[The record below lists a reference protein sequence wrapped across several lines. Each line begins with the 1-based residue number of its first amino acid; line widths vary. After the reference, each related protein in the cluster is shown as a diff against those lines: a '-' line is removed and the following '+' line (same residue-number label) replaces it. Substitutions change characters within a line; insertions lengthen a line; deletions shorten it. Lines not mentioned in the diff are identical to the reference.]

1 MDRKRSPV
9 GTNETE
15 IFTPGRIGDRTL
27 LKIGDLIEVPEIKTV
42 IQLKDLRESNLRQM
56 ILDSFVVTAEVSKSL
71 EMIFASL
78 ARSEGRGA
86 FLKGHFGSGKS
97 HFLSM
102 LSLLLRYPESWAAL
116 VGQQSS
122 LESFRKDLE
131 ARKYLVVEISLI
143 QHRGTEFLED
153 IFLREIFR
161 ELSAQMGHPF
171 EGRES
176 RQETFEE
183 IRRTMRGLGFS
194 GMVLLVDELSEFLRS
209 KTDAHAYNEDIRF
222 LQYLGEEAS
231 LFPLWIVA
239 SLQEW
244 IEETGEINQDTF
256 NKIKD
261 RYPVRISLGRSHI
274 EELVSHRLIRHRE
287 GTDEEIRKI
296 FRSLRRYFPSFP
308 VEESRFVRLYP
319 VHPAT
324 IALLDRLRPLFSE
337 HRGIVD
343 FIHYR
348 LKGDTGRRIPS
359 FLEKPAQEL
368 LGPPAIFD
376 HFLHRIRE
384 MAETQPFVEKGFEY
398 FQDEIPQIFKD
409 PDQQKV
415 ALEAVKLL
423 VLFAISPVK
432 TRYTARHMAE
442 MILFKV
448 TDLEA
453 DINYQYCRDIL
464 ERLGKESSYIVVTP
478 GKEPLDDQFTLDLRV
493 DITALIRRRIRQGV
507 TEIFPGDRRLF
518 DRLLPFADSP
528 HLPFAGWA
536 EQRQQRV
543 SVPWEYTRRG
553 GIILLRQID
562 EIPLTQAEGLAEEW
576 KRIEDDFFLIVGT
589 TQGIDRQYEHLRQT
603 LLPPLKEKY
612 PGTFLFWVPASLEEG
627 EEEGLK
633 ELLAILLL
641 LDRYREEP
649 SEGGQRAKDYLQ
661 HLLNDGRKRL
671 GEILTR
677 AYFHGLLLWDDRQ
690 VELSSY
696 GYLTQEKFLEEF
708 IPPLLSRRF
717 PKHNRVHPYMEALS
731 PTTIPALLK
740 DFFATGILEVDEHS
754 KFGLRTVL
762 DGLLKPMGLV
772 RKKANQYFLHVDPR
786 TNELAEHFLS
796 HLEKAP
802 LSPETLYWTLRKG
815 DYGLMKNP
823 FEVLVLALIFSG
835 NIVAYQGQKKRGLED
850 ISRSGLQGITAIG
863 RGEILSDDLRQAIPQ
878 HPLIPDKFRKGI
890 FTLPSQEALWN
901 EIKARKEIE
910 TESLRNL
917 LQRLGWASSFQAF
930 KNLPWQ
936 SFRRDAED
944 LLAQWEEVKVSF
956 SAREGLER
964 FLSAAP
970 DEPFLQEKLRRL
982 DQLKDFFDHAERI
995 LFVYQ
1000 YVSDPRLSLPD
1011 HPDYQALSEERKDL
1025 LRFFEAGNISID
1037 REEMET
1043 VLKRFQDFREKYI
1056 RVYLETHRRVKS
1068 GDQFAPYEKVRQSRR
1083 YVLLSKLDQ
1092 LEIISVH
1099 HNRGSVDR
1107 SLTSVLMQ
1115 QCNVSSPESLQSNP
1129 LCACG
1134 FIPGKEVTFPPVR
1147 EIEEAI
1153 DLGIRETVEALSSPT
1168 YQEKL
1173 LPYLS
1178 GLEAVGENEKA
1189 SAIRRLLSLS
1199 MTGDD
1204 FLTKLEEALTPLT
1217 IRGINEA
1224 FSGRVVV
1231 VARDLD
1237 QLYGALI
1244 HRKYTLP
1251 QVQKILREWLREG
1264 EISQGTF
1271 VQFTGK
1277 GEGEGKAPRREGLL
1291 NFIETDFPHLLPL
1304 VQETGVGPFKKAFL
1318 LSFWIE
1324 GYDIPPRQ
1332 IFPFFPFLEKGKEE
1346 RGDLLVQQLSKAA
1359 GALHQKDPKL
1369 FETIIQEIEREE
1381 RTFSEVW
1388 KLLEGRPLI
1397 DIFRRESLFPSILR
1411 EVFERLLAAPEEEKE
1426 IPSLFSPPSL
1436 LSPEDSQLSHRTSG
1450 LSARHREMIET
1461 LRDHGNLRQNISSL
1475 KRRESSPPQ
1484 DFQKW
1489 ESLYIQH
1496 LSPLSS
1502 LLTTF
1507 PQKVQ
1512 RMEVTLPP
1520 PVKERLAHVEALCNS
1535 LSGKFAEFLRRA
1547 LPQWEAGAG
1556 KKPIMVEDLPTMNLP
1571 KAKSREGVETI
1582 FVLMDGMR
1590 WDLWEFLKGNFIGPM
1605 ANQLRIIQE
1614 GALWAHLPSST
1625 PRQMEL
1631 LEPILGKAGVKLWK
1645 IGGIDERIHTERG
1658 SLEYLFRNILQFLQL
1673 DLAPRLRE
1681 LPSGASL
1688 LFFSDHG
1695 FIENPHFEK
1704 SDKYRT
1710 SRYTHGEASPFE
1722 IIVPWALIKK
1732 Y

>member
-1 MDRKRSPV
+1 
-9 GTNETE
+9 
-15 IFTPGRIGDRTL
+15 
-27 LKIGDLIEVPEIKTV
+27 
-42 IQLKDLRESNLRQM
+42 M

-78 ARSEGRGA
+78 SRPEGRGA

-97 HFLSM
+97 HFLGV
-102 LSLLLRYPESWAAL
+102 LSLLLRYPESWETL
-116 VGQQSS
+116 TGQEPS
-122 LESFRKDLE
+122 LEGFRKNLQ
-131 ARKYLVVEISLI
+131 ARKFLVVEISLI

-153 IFLREIFR
+153 IFLREVFR
-161 ELSAQMGHPF
+161 ELSTHLGHPF

-183 IRRTMRGLGFS
+183 IRRAMRGLGFS

-209 KTDAHAYNEDIRF
+209 KTDAHAYNEDIRL

-231 LFPLWIVA
+231 SFPLWIVA

-261 RYPVRISLGRSHI
+261 RYPVRITLGRSHI
-274 EELVSHRLIRHRE
+274 EELISHRLIRHRE
-287 GTDEEIRKI
+287 GADDEIRKV

-348 LKGDTGRRIPS
+348 LKGDTERGIPS

-368 LGPPAIFD
+368 LGPSAIFD

-398 FQDEIPQIFKD
+398 FRDEIPQIFKD
-409 PDQQKV
+409 ADQQKV
-415 ALEAVKLL
+415 ALDVVKLL

-442 MILFKV
+442 MIMFKV

-464 ERLGKESSYIVVTP
+464 ERLGKETSYIVVTP
-478 GKEPLDDQFTLDLRV
+478 GKDPFDDHFSLDLRV
-493 DITALIRRRIRQGV
+493 DVTALLRRKIKQGV

-518 DRLLPFADSP
+518 DRLLPFAESP

-536 EQRQQRV
+536 EQKQQRV
-543 SVPWEYTRRG
+543 SVPWEYTRRA

-562 EIPLTQAEGLAEEW
+562 EVPLAETEGLAEEW
-576 KRIEDDFFLIVGT
+576 KRTEEDFFLVVGT
-589 TQGIDRQYEHLRQT
+589 TRGIERQYEYLRQT
-603 LLPPLKEKY
+603 LLPSLKEKC
-612 PGTFLFWVPASLEEG
+612 PGTFLFWVPASIEEG
-627 EEEGLK
+627 DEEWLK
-633 ELLAILLL
+633 ELLASLLL
-641 LDRYREEP
+641 LDHYREEP
-649 SEGGQRAKDYLQ
+649 SEGGQRAKEYLQ

-690 VELSSY
+690 VEVSSY
-696 GYLTQEKFLEEF
+696 GYLTQEKFLQEF

-717 PKHNRVHPYMEALS
+717 PKHNRVHPYLEALS
-731 PTTIPALLK
+731 PTTIPNLLRE
-740 DFFATGILEVDEHS
+740 FFATGVLDVDERS
-754 KFGLRTVL
+754 KFGMRSVL

-772 RKKANQYFLHVDPR
+772 RKKGNQYFLHVDPK
-786 TNELAEHFLS
+786 TNELAEHFFS
-796 HLEKAP
+796 HLDKGA
-802 LSPETLYWTLRKG
+802 LSPETLYWSFRKG
-815 DYGLMKNP
+815 DYGLFKNQ
-823 FEVLVLALIFSG
+823 FEILALALIFSG
-835 NIVAYQGQKKRGLED
+835 NIVAYQGQRKRGLED
-850 ISRSGLQGITAIG
+850 ISRSGLQGITALG
-863 RGEILSDDLRQAIPQ
+863 RGEILSEELRQTIPQ
-878 HPLIPDKFRKGI
+878 HPLVPDKFRKGT

-901 EIKARKEIE
+901 EIKVRKETE

-930 KNLPWQ
+930 KNLPWD
-936 SFRRDAED
+936 SFRQDAED
-944 LLAQWEEVKVSF
+944 LLGQWEEVKVSYP
-956 SAREGLER
+956 AREGLER
-964 FLSAAP
+964 FLSAAAK
-970 DEPFLQEKLRRL
+970 EPFLSEKLRRMDEL
-982 DQLKDFFDHAERI
+982 RNFFDHAERI

-1000 YVSDPRLSLPD
+1000 YVIDPRLSIPD
-1011 HPDYQALSEERKDL
+1011 HPEVQALRVERTDL
-1025 LRFFEAGNISID
+1025 LRFFEAGTISID
-1037 REEMET
+1037 RDPMESL
-1043 VLKRFQDFREKYI
+1043 LKRFQDFRERYI
-1056 RVYLETHRRVKS
+1056 RVYMEAHRRVKS
-1068 GDQFAPYEKVRQSRR
+1068 GEQFAPYETMRHSRR
-1083 YVLLSKLDQ
+1083 YLLLSKLAQ

-1129 LCACG
+1129 ICACG
-1134 FIPGKEVTFPPVR
+1134 FILGKEVTFPPLR

-1153 DLGIRETVEALSSPT
+1153 DLGIRETVEALSSSV

-1199 MTGDD
+1199 MTEADILD
-1204 FLTKLEEALTPLT
+1204 KLEEVLTPLT

-1231 VARDLD
+1231 VGRDLD

-1251 QVQKILREWLREG
+1251 QVQKIFREWLREG
-1264 EISQGTF
+1264 ELSPGTF

-1277 GEGEGKAPRREGLL
+1277 GESGGKPPRQEGLL
-1291 NFIETDFPHLLPL
+1291 NFIETNFPHLLPL
-1304 VQETGVGPFKKAFL
+1304 VQEGGPKPFKKLFL
-1318 LSFWIE
+1318 LSLWIE
-1324 GYDIPPRQ
+1324 GYDIPPRK

-1346 RGDLLVQQLSKAA
+1346 RGDLVVEQLSKAA
-1359 GALHQKDPKL
+1359 GALRQKDPKL
-1369 FETIIQEIEREE
+1369 FETVIQEVEREE
-1381 RTFSEVW
+1381 GTFPEVW
-1388 KLLEGRPLI
+1388 KLLEEKPVI
-1397 DIFRRESLFPSILR
+1397 DIFRREWLLPSVLK
-1411 EVFERLLAAPEEEKE
+1411 EAFERLLGDREVEKE
-1426 IPSLFSPPSL
+1426 MASLSPPGDFQ
-1436 LSPEDSQLSHRTSG
+1436 PPRGTSG
-1450 LSARHREMIET
+1450 LTARHGEMIET
-1461 LRDHGNLRQNISSL
+1461 LRDYAALQKNIHSL
-1475 KRRESSPPQ
+1475 KRRDVSPPQ

-1489 ESLYIQH
+1489 ESLYVRH
-1496 LSPLSS
+1496 LSPLPF
-1502 LLTTF
+1502 LLTSF
-1507 PQKVQ
+1507 PQKAQ

-1520 PVKERLAHVEALCNS
+1520 PAREQLAQGETLCQS
-1535 LSGKFAEFLRRA
+1535 LSEKFSGFFRQA
-1547 LPQWEAGAG
+1547 LPPWEAGVS
-1556 KKPIMVEDLPTMNLP
+1556 KRPLMIEDLPALSVSKT
-1571 KAKSREGVETI
+1571 KSQQGVETI

-1590 WDLWEFLKGNFIGPM
+1590 WDLWEYIKENLIGPM
-1605 ANQLRIIQE
+1605 AHQLRIIDE
-1614 GALWAHLPSST
+1614 GALWAHLPSTT

-1631 LEPILGKAGVKLWK
+1631 LDRGRGKTDIKIWK
-1645 IGGIDERIHTERG
+1645 IGGIDERVHTEKG

-1681 LPSGASL
+1681 LPSGTSL

-1704 SDKYRT
+1704 SDKYRN
-1710 SRYTHGEASPFE
+1710 SRYSHGEDSPFE
-1722 IIVPWALIKK
+1722 IIVPWSIIKRI
-1732 Y
+1732 